1 MSSNIGGNGGQPPFS
16 IDFETEGIPPALG
29 SIVKWGLVAIAVIL
43 LIVFLNF
50 ARGVYTNL
58 LWFDALGYRSVF
70 VKILTTRIWLFFAGG
85 LGFGLMLVANLYFAN
100 KYSQGEIGLPLP
112 ESSKALLRRLIFWG
126 MVLAVFFVSLIFG
139 TVFQGRWEIF
149 LRLINST
156 SFGEVDPVFS
166 NDISFYVFTMP
177 VLHFLQGWLLG
188 AVIFIILA
196 VIGLYFLNYVLRAL
210 PFSITPALRVHVSIL
225 GAILLFLI
233 AWGHYLDRWELLLS
247 SQGAVF
253 GAAYTDLNVRKWALI
268 ALTVIAVAAGGL
280 LLANVRFKGLRLIV
294 GAAALWIVF
303 AILLG
308 GIYPAIVQ
316 RFRVTPSE
324 FTKEAPY
331 IQRSIE
337 FTRKGFAL
345 DRIQGQPFPAKEVLT
360 QLDLQQNP
368 ETVNNIRLWDHR
380 PLRNVYNQIQF
391 VRLYYA
397 FPGIDSDRY
406 TINGDYRQ
414 VMLGVREIDSENLPP
429 EAQGWVNRK
438 LQYTHGLGVAISPV
452 TDFTEEGK
460 PNFLAQ
466 DIPPQG
472 VLAQEEPRIYYGE
485 NTLDYV
491 IANTNIDEIDFPTG
505 QDLPA
510 RTKYEGNGGV
520 RLSNLLRKIAYA
532 WQLGEVNVL
541 ISGEINSESVIMYRR
556 SIQNRI
562 DSVAPFLTLDQDPYI
577 VVAEVDGKS
586 RLFWIQDAYTTT
598 DRYPYSEPTLLGVDS
613 FNYMRNSVKVVMDAL
628 NGSLD
633 FYVFHV
639 ADEEPEPIVR
649 TYQSI
654 FPDLFKDMSEM
665 PQSLQEHIRYPI
677 DFFSIQAEKYL
688 TFHMSD
694 PQEFYN
700 REDQWSLPTELFFGA
715 VQEMEPY
722 YLIMRIPGEERE
734 EFVLLL
740 PFTPKD
746 RPNMVGWLA
755 ARSDAPN
762 YGTLISFEFPK
773 DIQIDGPQQ
782 VEARIDI
789 DPVISPQFTLL
800 CQSGS
805 TCIRGNLLV
814 IPMGESL
821 LYIEPLYIQAE
832 ALDFPE
838 LKRVIAVTK
847 DKVVMEDS
855 LAKALARVV
864 GPGVAL
870 PPEPGAPPS
879 GPPVVIP
886 EELREFID
894 SLGDG
899 ILSLQEELSK
909 LEEALTG
916 LKGAV
921 EGR

>member
-29 SIVKWGLVAIAVIL
+29 SIVKWGLVALAVIL
-43 LIVFLNF
+43 LIVLLNF

-58 LWFDALGYRSVF
+58 LWFDTLGYKSVF

-85 LGFGLMLVANLYFAN
+85 LGFALMLVANLYFAH

-156 SFGEVDPVFS
+156 SFGEVDPVYTR
-166 NDISFYVFTMP
+166 DIAFYVFTMP

-196 VIGLYFLNYVLRAL
+196 VIGLHFLNSVLRAL
-210 PFSITPALRVHVSIL
+210 PFSISPALRVHVSIL
-225 GAILLFLI
+225 GAILLFII
-233 AWGHYLDRWELLLS
+233 ASGHFLDRWELLLS

-253 GAAYTDLNVRKWALI
+253 GAAYTDINVRKWALM

-280 LLANVRFKGLRLIV
+280 MLANVRFRGLRLIV

-303 AILLG
+303 AVLLG
-308 GIYPAIVQ
+308 GMYPAIVQ

-324 FTKEAPY
+324 FTKEQPY

-345 DRIQGQPFPAKEVLT
+345 DRIEAQPFPAKQVLT

-368 ETVNNIRLWDHR
+368 ETIKNIRLWDHR

-397 FPGIDSDRY
+397 FPSIDSDRY
-406 TINGDYRQ
+406 TIDGAYRQ
-414 VMLGVREIDSENLPP
+414 VMLGAREIDSENLPP

-472 VLAQEEPRIYYGE
+472 VLAPEEPRIYYGE
-485 NTLDYV
+485 NTMDYV
-491 IANTNIDEIDFPTG
+491 IARTNIDEIDFPTG

-510 RTKYEGNGGV
+510 RTKYEGDGGV

-532 WQLGEVNVL
+532 WQFGEVNVL
-541 ISGEINSESVIMYRR
+541 ISGEINTDSVIMYRR

-562 DSVAPFLTLDQDPYI
+562 DSVAPFLTLDQDPYT

-598 DRYPYSEPTLLGVDS
+598 DRYPYSEPTLQGTHS
-613 FNYMRNSVKVVMDAL
+613 FNYIRNSVKVVMDAL
-628 NGSLD
+628 NGTLD
-633 FYVFHV
+633 FYI
-639 ADEEPEPIVR
+639 ADETDPIVQ

-654 FPDLFKDMSEM
+654 FSDLFKPISQM

-677 DFFSIQAEKYL
+677 DFFSIQSEKYL

-700 REDQWSLPTELFFGA
+700 KEDQWSIPSEIFFGA
-715 VQEMEPY
+715 SQPMEPY

-734 EFVLLL
+734 EFALLL

-789 DPVISPQFTLL
+789 DPVISPQLTLL
-800 CQSGS
+800 CQEGS

-814 IPMGESL
+814 IPLGESL

-832 ALDFPE
+832 ALAFPE

-855 LAKALARVV
+855 LAKALAK
-864 GPGVAL
+864 VAGAGEA
-870 PPEPGAPPS
+870 PPSEPGAPLS
-879 GPPVVIP
+879 EPPVVIP
-886 EELREFID
+886 EELQEFID
-894 SLGDG
+894 SLGG
-899 ILSLQEELSK
+899 GLLTLQEELDK
-909 LEEALTG
+909 LEEALKG
-916 LKGAV
+916 LTDVV